1 MNLNYRFFRR
11 YSHERKVCLKG
22 NAYYWKGIMGLM
34 IESYQAESL
43 LAVLFMSDDFN
54 AQFLAELQ
62 AHLLQF
68 ELLDLAGTC

>member
-1 MNLNYRFFRR
+1 
-11 YSHERKVCLKG
+11 
-22 NAYYWKGIMGLM
+22 MGLM